1 MIQGMPQEA
10 LDTSLSQYSEPNT
23 VLVNNSDYCLPM
35 QFDEDMAQNME
46 ATLLNMEQIDAPVT
60 HRFAPNIYIREV
72 SMEAGA
78 FVMGHYHKTKHLNI
92 MIKGRIKFLGADG
105 LWVEMKAPQTFV
117 SEKGRKVAFVYED
130 TIWQNVFSTSETDTE
145 KLEKMYLKKSITWD
159 EHKKSSDML
168 LGFDNA
174 DDTVDYYR
182 AIAEF
187 GLTHEKVQ
195 ELTNNED
202 DQIPFPDGSY
212 NVTVADSLI
221 EGKGMF
227 ATKTFKEGERIA
239 VARIGVNRTPAG
251 RYINHSRIPNA
262 YPVVQGD
269 NAYIVANRHIAGC
282 KGGSLGEEITI
293 DYRQSLSMGA
303 ECQDS

>member
-1 MIQGMPQEA
+1 
-10 LDTSLSQYSEPNT
+10 
-23 VLVNNSDYCLPM
+23 
-35 QFDEDMAQNME
+35 
-46 ATLLNMEQIDAPVT
+46 
-60 HRFAPNIYIREV
+60 
-72 SMEAGA
+72 
-78 FVMGHYHKTKHLNI
+78 
-92 MIKGRIKFLGADG
+92 
-105 LWVEMKAPQTFV
+105 
-117 SEKGRKVAFVYED
+117 
-130 TIWQNVFSTSETDTE
+130 
-145 KLEKMYLKKSITWD
+145 
-159 EHKKSSDML
+159 ML

-282 KGGSLGEEITI
+282 KG
-293 DYRQSLSMGA
+293 
-303 ECQDS
+303 